1 LLQSNSEEIKRI
13 SFVQQYDSYQITTQ
27 KGKKQ
32 SEDDIKKRRQF
43 ISIKY
48 WVSNPFEAVE
58 DELISRLN
66 TDNNHQLAIQGFKF
80 PLLDTPAIATC
91 FLADHGNIA

>member
-1 LLQSNSEEIKRI
+1 VKRK
-13 SFVQQYDSYQITTQ
+13 YDSYQITSQ

-32 SEDDIKKRRQF
+32 SEDDIKKRRRF

-48 WVSNPFEAVE
+48 WVSNPFKAVE
-58 DELISRLN
+58 DELISHLN
-66 TDNNHQLAIQGFKF
+66 TNNNHQLAIQGFKF